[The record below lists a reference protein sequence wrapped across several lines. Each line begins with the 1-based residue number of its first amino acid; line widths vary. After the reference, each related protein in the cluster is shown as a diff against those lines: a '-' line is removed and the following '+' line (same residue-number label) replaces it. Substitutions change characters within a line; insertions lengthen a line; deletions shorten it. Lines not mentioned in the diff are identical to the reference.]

1 MRVKVYKKI
10 SVWYYKYQGQEYSL
24 GHIELLDKFAEL
36 LSTKQIYLNVSSK
49 SKFRWSSPFQ
59 FNLWSTN
66 NTTYTYV
73 CLRNQFSSILNV
85 PESVELKLPKFK
97 ELGTYIFVSI

>member
-49 SKFRWSSPFQ
+49 NKF
-59 FNLWSTN
+59 
-66 NTTYTYV
+66 
-73 CLRNQFSSILNV
+73 ILKV
-85 PESVELKLPKFK
+85 FL
-97 ELGTYIFVSI
+97 